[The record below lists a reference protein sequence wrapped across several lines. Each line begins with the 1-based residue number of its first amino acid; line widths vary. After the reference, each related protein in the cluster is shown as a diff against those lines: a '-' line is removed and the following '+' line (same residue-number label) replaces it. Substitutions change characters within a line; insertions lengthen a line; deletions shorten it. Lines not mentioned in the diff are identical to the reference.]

1 MKTYVLVYKYFAA
14 SQIVLVSTEIEE
26 IKKKISDMC
35 KKHEYPEVQVW
46 KNGKLIDKAEG
57 NDALKL
63 LAHE

>member
-1 MKTYVLVYKYFAA
+1 MRTYVLIYKYFAV
-14 SQIVLVSTEIEE
+14 SEIVLVSTEVEE
-26 IKKKISDMC
+26 AKKKISDMC

-46 KNGKLIDKAEG
+46 ENGKLIDKADG